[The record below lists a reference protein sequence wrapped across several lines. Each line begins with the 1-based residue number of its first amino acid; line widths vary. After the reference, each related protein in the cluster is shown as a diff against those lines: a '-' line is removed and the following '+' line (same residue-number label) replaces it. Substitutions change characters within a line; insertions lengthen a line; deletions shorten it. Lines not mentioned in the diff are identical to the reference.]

1 MLTSLWV
8 FGSQP
13 HSSSQASLPGTE
25 SQGRCPRRCGR
36 TPRTYCTAAP
46 PRSLHP
52 ADRAGPWRT
61 EPRSTHRSAQ
71 KASAQGPCAFVSAS
85 AAFTGLLLSERGCE
99 PACFLPAVLRGALLY
114 GQVRLQG
121 IVTLVLLST
130 FLIYFHWDF
139 FIRKLCE
146 TGLISEFRNIHPLAA
161 CPAQADS
168 PDGRRRCWSSLRTLT
183 PPGLRSG
190 AYPGRPPCAS
200 PQLCK
205 SLFWLTQDPRQ
216 NLSSSCATEELCPR
230 VSVFIPHHVYM
241 TLD

>member
-1 MLTSLWV
+1 MRAPSPLPLHLCLFLPGDRCSLP
-8 FGSQP
+8 FGCLAANPTPAPRPVSP
-13 HSSSQASLPGTE
+13 ELRAGTVSQALWADTAHLLHSCASLQP
-25 SQGRCPRRCGR
+25 
-36 TPRTYCTAAP
+36 AP
-46 PRSLHP
+46 SRQSGSLAHG
-52 ADRAGPWRT
+52 AQEHT
-61 EPRSTHRSAQ
+61 QIST

-130 FLIYFHWDF
+130 FLIYFHWEF

-190 AYPGRPPCAS
+190 RRPGTSFPAPPPSSAS
-200 PQLCK
+200 P
-205 SLFWLTQDPRQ
+205 
-216 NLSSSCATEELCPR
+216 SSG
-230 VSVFIPHHVYM
+230 
-241 TLD
+241 